1 MAAKKIITYGLRY
14 KDFGRQRNLFALRNN
29 GDIEITCEV
38 AFDSA
43 DEEIFFKR
51 KDISEGLKTPH
62 DYLVVCGLGDAA
74 GENMLEAVKKWLSDN
89 GYSGEVEKVIDISFL
104 TNPHFEQIK
113 SHQLEVLK
121 ELVKASDEE
130 IKDREWLKKRLYSYG
145 FNPFFKLA
153 KDPEPGVVFSTCG
166 ILQVPTEFL
175 DLCLYLAD
183 DRWKGQI
190 DNAIEVGVYRG
201 SSSYILAAI
210 LYRSNPQMV
219 YNMVD
224 IADLLVNFDQVKEI
238 IPTLNKCIPNTS
250 DDYIGNAYDFCFID
264 ADHSYDGMMRDYMN
278 VGRYA
283 AKILVFHDIFGHE
296 YDDQNGGTVRGWQ
309 EIKQLEKDRKQIE
322 ISKYPDFWMGLG
334 VVEKM

>member
-1 MAAKKIITYGLRY
+1 MAKKIITYGLRY

-29 GDIEITCEV
+29 GEIEIVAEI
-38 AFDSA
+38 AFDSS

-51 KDISEGLKTPH
+51 KDITEGLAMPH
-62 DYLVVCGLGDAA
+62 DYLVVCGFGETT
-74 GENMLEAVKKWLSDN
+74 GENALEAVKKWLSDN
-89 GYSGEVEKVIDISFL
+89 GHSDEVLRAIDISFL
-104 TNPHFEQIK
+104 TGPHFERIK

-121 ELVKASDEE
+121 ELVTATDEQIE
-130 IKDREWLKKRLYSYG
+130 NRDWLKERLYSYG

-153 KDPEPGVVFSTCG
+153 KNPEAGVTFSTCG
-166 ILQVPTEFL
+166 ILQVPSEFL
-175 DLCLYLAD
+175 DLCLYLSD
-183 DRWKGQI
+183 KRWQGKI
-190 DNAIEVGVYRG
+190 NSAIEVGVYRG

-210 LYRSNPQMV
+210 LYRSNPNMF

-224 IADLLVNFDQVKEI
+224 IVDQLISFDQVKKI

-250 DDYIGNAYDFCFID
+250 NDFTGREYDFCFID

-283 AKILVFHDIFGHE
+283 SKLLVFHDIFGHE
-296 YDDQNGGTVRGWQ
+296 YDELGGGTVRGWQ
-309 EIKQLEKDRKQIE
+309 EIRELEKDNKLIE

-334 VVEKM
+334 VIEKS